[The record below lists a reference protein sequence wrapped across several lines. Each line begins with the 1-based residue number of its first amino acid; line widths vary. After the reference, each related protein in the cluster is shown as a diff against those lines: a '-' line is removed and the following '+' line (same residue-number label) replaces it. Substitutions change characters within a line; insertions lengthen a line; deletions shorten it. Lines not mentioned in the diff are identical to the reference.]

1 MVPVLV
7 VVEDVEQIVH
17 SDAAGHVQAAALETV
32 MDLKNVVHVP
42 IPVKEV
48 AKETVPENVL
58 EAVEADALDVEEVV
72 LVAALETVMD
82 RVVTIVVENAQK
94 LVLAHVMEPRNHYV
108 LYAMVVVLAH
118 VIRHVPEHVPHHV
131 LMIV

>member
-17 SDAAGHVQAAALETV
+17 SDAAVHVQAAALETV

-42 IPVKEV
+42 IPVKVDVMEDV
-48 AKETVPENVL
+48 MDRALV
-58 EAVEADALDVEEVV
+58 AVEADALDVEEVV

-94 LVLAHVMEPRNHYV
+94 LVLEHVMEPRNQ
-108 LYAMVVVLAH
+108 YALHVMVVVLAH
-118 VIRHVPEHVPHHV
+118 ATRHVPEHVPHHV